1 MKTQWQTGSHHPVQ
15 TQWAA
20 WRALHLECPR
30 GRGSYCVGHAYETSL
45 KPQGILLWLQFLLF
59 SSNPQ
64 FRKPQCCLGCLKYLK
79 PHIAV
84 ENMPPWLMSSF
95 SLETRLGGCVCV
107 CRYTADNTRKH
118 STYHGCGCFLD
129 LFFHEHVGLVTDQ
142 LWIRGLA
149 PITCQS
155 QDLTNNKCQQDWID
169 KSAVWTEP
177 VGRKSW
183 AGTLGGTRCPL
194 TKVHFYYKSGTE
206 WV

>member
-1 MKTQWQTGSHHPVQ
+1 MTDWISPSCPNTVSGLTSFTPGVSTGTRIILCWPCLRNKFKTTRNFTMTAIFTVFVKSTISQT
-15 TQWAA
+15 AM
-20 WRALHLECPR
+20 LPR
-30 GRGSYCVGHAYETSL
+30 LLKIFETTHCCWEYATLIDVLFFTGNKVG
-45 KPQGILLWLQFLLF
+45 W
-59 SSNPQ
+59 
-64 FRKPQCCLGCLKYLK
+64 
-79 PHIAV
+79 V
-84 ENMPPWLMSSF
+84 
-95 SLETRLGGCVCV
+95 CVCV
-107 CRYTADNTRKH
+107 CRYTADKTRKH
-118 STYHGCGCFLD
+118 ITYHGCGCFLD

-177 VGRKSW
+177 VGRKGW
-183 AGTLGGTRCPL
+183 AGTLGGTPCPL